1 MMIIIRLVC
10 MSADAYMQTHMMM
23 IIVRCA
29 CMCADAYLQTHMCK
43 RNVWF
48 CCFFCVRSYSRSGK
62 GKHSTCIVKGP
73 KGCNGTGS
81 DSGNWNKEKGEAGN
95 INQQNNATGATAE
108 LASPERFFRTLLPHT
123 KVLWK
128 DLDVDL
134 SDCIQVD
141 SFLFRCKGELKALGT
156 ALSQFTQMLQTKESK
171 YKNKLLE
178 DVEALSLQASDVK
191 SKMEAFLAFNWD
203 NSLMSDSSIAL
214 VEELTKN
221 WWEIKEDFIGLK
233 EVVHGVIS

>member
-1 MMIIIRLVC
+1 MKCLVL
-10 MSADAYMQTHMMM
+10 
-23 IIVRCA
+23 I
-29 CMCADAYLQTHMCK
+29 
-43 RNVWF
+43 
-48 CCFFCVRSYSRSGK
+48 FFCVTCYSRSAK
-62 GKHSTCIVKGP
+62 GKHGKCIVKGP

-81 DSGNWNKEKGEAGN
+81 DSGNWNNEKGEAGN

-108 LASPERFFRTLLPHT
+108 LANPERFFRTLLPHT
-123 KVLWK
+123 KVPWE

-134 SDCIQVD
+134 SDSTQADGFI
-141 SFLFRCKGELKALGT
+141 FMCKRELNDFGT
-156 ALSQFTQMLQTKESK
+156 ALSQFTQKLQTKESK

-203 NSLMSDSSIAL
+203 NSLMSTRTIAWA
-214 VEELTKN
+214 EELTKN

-233 EVVHGVIS
+233 EVVHGVINQ